1 MIALIIIFVILML
14 LLSLKVGVDVSYI
27 GGVLS
32 LSVKAGPAKIAILP
46 KKEKPEGE
54 KKEKRKKKQTEQTG
68 EAQTEPKPK
77 KEKKKGPKLTFED
90 ILGIVKLALKAVGRF
105 FKSLRMDYL
114 MLHLTTAGPDPY
126 SAVMNYGYFNAA
138 IGAVLPLLHRVFKVG
153 KEDIFSQVDFEAD
166 KLKIDAGLALT
177 IRIGQ
182 ILFIAL
188 CAAFAF
194 LKWLLRRRCRI
205 KAEEKAVAAE
215 AKKQGNN
222 NTQPEKGQ

>member
-1 MIALIIIFVILML
+1 MIALIIILVLLIL
-14 LLSLKVGVDVSYI
+14 LLSLKVGVDVSFL

-32 LSVKAGPAKIAILP
+32 LSVKAGPVKIAILP

-54 KKEKRKKKQTEQTG
+54 KKEKKKKPEQPEG
-68 EAQTEPKPK
+68 EAAEEKPK
-77 KEKKKGPKLTFED
+77 KEKKKGPKLMLED
-90 ILGIVKLALKAVGRF
+90 ILEIAKLALKALGRF

-114 MLHLTTAGPDPY
+114 LLHLTTAGPDPY

-138 IGAVLPLLHRVFKVG
+138 LGALLPLLRRVFKIG
-153 KEDIFSQVDFEAD
+153 REDISSQVDFESD
-166 KLKIDAGLALT
+166 KLKIDAGTAIT

-194 LKWLLRRRCRI
+194 LKWLLRRRRRA
-205 KAEEKAVAAE
+205 KADEKVA
-215 AKKQGNN
+215 KN